1 MVGCFESVDTMTDYP
16 LPGGASVFTHK
27 EMIERGGFFSHPE
40 SAVHVR
46 KKINRRKSLLRS

>member
-16 LPGGASVFTHK
+16 LPGGASDFTHK

-46 KKINRRKSLLRS
+46 KRSYDYKKFAM